1 MTPVVLEIKPL
12 QTLTHVLVTSNVHDK
27 SIKNE
32 QETSL
37 LRYKSMVHLSDTQGK
52 LPLQK
57 VVGSGQNSNSSKIL
71 CMSL

>member
-1 MTPVVLEIKPL
+1 MTPIVPEIKPH
-12 QTLTHVLVTSNVHDK
+12 QNFTHVLVTSNVHDN
-27 SIKNE
+27 SIKIE
-32 QETSL
+32 QET
-37 LRYKSMVHLSDTQGK
+37 YKSMVHFSDTQGK